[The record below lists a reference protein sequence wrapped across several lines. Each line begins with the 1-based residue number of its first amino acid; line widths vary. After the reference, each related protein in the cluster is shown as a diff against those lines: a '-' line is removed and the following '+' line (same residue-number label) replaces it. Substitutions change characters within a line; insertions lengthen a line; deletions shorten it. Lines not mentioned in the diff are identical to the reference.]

1 MHARNNLIAMAE
13 MRRKRPKKFKCD
25 KARGFH
31 DINFLNDKFFYSIV
45 NSKSVTK
52 ALRPIKN

>member
-31 DINFLNDKFFYSIV
+31 VINFFNDKICYSIV
-45 NSKSVTK
+45 NSKSVNK
-52 ALRPIKN
+52 ASRPIKN